1 MQEKINDL
9 LKNFNPHFL
18 WGILKFLTL
27 RKYAIGTTAL
37 FEQIYRFYYYYVNLR
52 GEYAKLQGILNV
64 LNIMVRASFM
74 KPHIYEWNLTSP
86 SAYENLLRS
95 CHHLLVIIL
104 ISLNNC

>member
-37 FEQIYRFYYYYVNLR
+37 FEQIYRF
-52 GEYAKLQGILNV
+52 IT
-64 LNIMVRASFM
+64 IMS
-74 KPHIYEWNLTSP
+74 I
-86 SAYENLLRS
+86 
-95 CHHLLVIIL
+95 
-104 ISLNNC
+104 